1 MAHDLADLKEI
12 DLDFYGFSLYKTFGP
27 HLALLYGKKELL
39 EETKNLNH
47 EFLSKEIPLTLN
59 PGGPNH
65 EELACLSGLTDY
77 YEELYN
83 HHFSDQKTSLH
94 AKKNRH
100 KVDTSKRERARRT
113 RIRRRTLT

>member
-1 MAHDLADLKEI
+1 ME
-12 DLDFYGFSLYKTFGP
+12 
-27 HLALLYGKKELL
+27 KELL

-77 YEELYN
+77 YEDIYN
-83 HHFSDQKTSLH
+83 HHFSDQKINLH
-94 AKKNRH
+94 EKVRQYLNLFIHMKKG
-100 KVDTSKRERARRT
+100 
-113 RIRRRTLT
+113 